1 MLFPKPQPDESEFG
15 FLGRFRILNGFESA
29 KETLLQLRDFLKADA
44 KENDLPHLLAQ
55 ATNISFGEFV
65 RRHTLA
71 PFKLAFSYS
80 RTQSTH
86 AERASSYLN
95 EIYKERVAT
104 SRGRFCAQC
113 SMEDLTFLGFSYWR
127 RSHQVPGITWCG
139 IHKQELLVAVK
150 RNPFRDMPSD
160 HCSATAANAVGPIEI
175 WTNPVAQNYADLCLA
190 ILDRPAPINI
200 NDTERFIA
208 RSARELN
215 LSTAAVSRA
224 TRTML
229 SDVAE
234 RILPSTWLEK
244 DFSMTHQRGPRA
256 FVGPLNKTVGHR
268 GQSAPAHYV
277 LALALVRTPEA
288 KSLALELSKEKRSHN
303 HVLQTPEFL
312 SDIGTTSRVGDIAA
326 AIVD

>member
-15 FLGRFRILNGFESA
+15 LLGRIRILNGLESA
-29 KETLLQLRDFLKADA
+29 KETLLQLRDFLKVDV
-44 KENDLPHLLAQ
+44 KKNDLPHLLAQ

-80 RTQSTH
+80 RTQTTH
-86 AERASSYLN
+86 AERASSYLG

-113 SMEDLTFLGFSYWR
+113 SMEDVTSLGFSYWR
-127 RSHQVPGITWCG
+127 RSHQVPGITWCA

-160 HCSATAANAVGPIEI
+160 HCSATAANAVGPTGI
-175 WTNPVAQNYADLCLA
+175 WTNPVAQNYADLCFA
-190 ILDRPAPINI
+190 ILDRAAPINI
-200 NDTERFIA
+200 GDTERFIA
-208 RSARELN
+208 RSVRELN

-224 TRTML
+224 PRTML

-234 RILPSTWLEK
+234 RLLSSTWLEK
-244 DFSMTHQRGPRA
+244 EFSMTYQRGPRA

-277 LALALVRTPEA
+277 LALALIRTPEA
-288 KSLALELSKEKRSHN
+288 RSIALQMSKEKQLRN
-303 HVLQTPEFL
+303 HVLPTEF
-312 SDIGTTSRVGDIAA
+312 SPDTETVSGVGDIPSAIAA
-326 AIVD
+326 